1 MNSCLKLYT
10 KHHNFL
16 FDPKGTFNAFN
27 LVRLL
32 DKYRDC
38 NEFSIDV
45 SLLSPDEQSLILSK
59 AEKFLRLYE
68 GLFPNKERLIS
79 ITFDNV
85 SQPIIDSVLLETG
98 GILDEQTLIF
108 ELSQLPRVTEDI
120 LDSHS
125 VKNVRGAVLLS
136 LVQDLLHLN
145 KVEGS
150 LSFFDEKSPLTLHSA
165 SSFLYNKDNAQMMWD
180 VLRSW
185 ELRHD
190 SSYKAVINPKLQQC
204 MASKKQLKHLTTSA
218 DFRPS
223 TKDSDFSHFVSLLQ
237 TKIEFPTDLYRT
249 ADCLQIWFVDDQHA
263 NGWKRL
269 MDQMLSDLNVDLKP
283 FTSLEDVETSIELA
297 QKYNPDS
304 IPDMALVDLRLSA
317 DDVTFEHYDSED
329 LSGFEVVDLLLN
341 TWPGLPVVIASAS
354 NKLWNVE
361 KAIRKGAVG
370 YWRKSD
376 EIHDTVDQQAIIT
389 ALDIYAQFIEKIT
402 LALRKVK
409 YRHVFRLAE
418 LLKKLCQQRPLL
430 STTLQRSVHNYCE
443 QTPRTVSWM
452 LWQNLDEIKVRD
464 SIFLGIMELFNEIE
478 TFLWDE
484 NTGKLTL
491 FPNEKVKYDKNDRII
506 GVINKTLDSIDSL
519 YTMTGRALNSRY
531 ESCKKV
537 RNNLPIIHG
546 SNNDGSAKHASISD
560 IEEALLIVWALM
572 NQLSKNK
579 LN

>member
-1 MNSCLKLYT
+1 MGIPLKLYK
-10 KHHNFL
+10 KHHDFL
-16 FDPKGTFNAFN
+16 FDTDGTFNVFN

-32 DKYRDC
+32 EKNCDF

-45 SLLSPDEQSLILSK
+45 SLLTPEEQSLILSK

-68 GLFPNKERLIS
+68 GLFPHKERLIS

-85 SQPIIDSVLLETG
+85 SQPIIDRVLLETG

-120 LDSHS
+120 LDPHS

-136 LVQDLLHLN
+136 LVQDLLHIT

-150 LSFFDEKSPLTLHSA
+150 LSFFDEKSPVTLHSA
-165 SSFLYNKDNAQMMWD
+165 SSFLYNKENARMMWD

-185 ELRHD
+185 ESLHSR
-190 SSYKAVINPKLQQC
+190 SYKAVINSKLQKC
-204 MASKKQLKHLTTSA
+204 IVSKKELKQLASSA
-218 DFRPS
+218 NFRPS
-223 TKDSDFSHFVSLLQ
+223 THGSDFSHFVSSLQ
-237 TKIEFPTDLYRT
+237 TKIGLPTDLYR
-249 ADCLQIWFVDDQHA
+249 AEGSLQIWFVDDQYA
-263 NGWKRL
+263 NGWERL
-269 MDQMLSDLNVDLKP
+269 MEQMLFDLNVELKC
-283 FTSLEDVETSIELA
+283 FASLEGVKASIELA
-297 QKYNPDS
+297 EKYHPDS
-304 IPDMALVDLRLSA
+304 IPDLALVDLRLSA

-329 LSGFEVVDLLLN
+329 LSGFEVVDSLLN
-341 TWPGLPVVIASAS
+341 SWPGLPVVIASAS

-389 ALDIYAQFIEKIT
+389 ALDIYAQFNEKIT

-418 LLKKLCQQRPLL
+418 LLKKLCQQHPLL

-443 QTPRTVSWM
+443 QTPRTISWM

-478 TFLWDE
+478 TFLW
-484 NTGKLTL
+484 NKKTGKLTL
-491 FPNEKVKYDKNDRII
+491 VPDEKVKRDKNGRIKS
-506 GVINKTLDSIDSL
+506 VINETLDSIDSL
-519 YTMTGRALNSRY
+519 YTMKGRALSSRY

-546 SNNDGSAKHASISD
+546 SNNDGSAKHASISN

-572 NQLSKNK
+572 NQLSKK
-579 LN
+579 

>member
-1 MNSCLKLYT
+1 MGIPIKLYK
-10 KHHNFL
+10 KHHDFL
-16 FDPKGTFNAFN
+16 FDADGTFNVFN

-32 DKYRDC
+32 EKNCDF

-45 SLLSPDEQSLILSK
+45 SLLSPEEQSLILSK

-85 SQPIIDSVLLETG
+85 SQPIIDRVLLETG

-269 MDQMLSDLNVDLKP
+269 MDQMLSDLNVDLRP

-304 IPDMALVDLRLSA
+304 
-317 DDVTFEHYDSED
+317 
-329 LSGFEVVDLLLN
+329 
-341 TWPGLPVVIASAS
+341 
-354 NKLWNVE
+354 
-361 KAIRKGAVG
+361 
-370 YWRKSD
+370 
-376 EIHDTVDQQAIIT
+376 
-389 ALDIYAQFIEKIT
+389 
-402 LALRKVK
+402 
-409 YRHVFRLAE
+409 
-418 LLKKLCQQRPLL
+418 
-430 STTLQRSVHNYCE
+430 
-443 QTPRTVSWM
+443 
-452 LWQNLDEIKVRD
+452 
-464 SIFLGIMELFNEIE
+464 
-478 TFLWDE
+478 
-484 NTGKLTL
+484 
-491 FPNEKVKYDKNDRII
+491 
-506 GVINKTLDSIDSL
+506 
-519 YTMTGRALNSRY
+519 
-531 ESCKKV
+531 
-537 RNNLPIIHG
+537 
-546 SNNDGSAKHASISD
+546 
-560 IEEALLIVWALM
+560 
-572 NQLSKNK
+572 
-579 LN
+579 